1 MPNPTFEK
9 NKEFI
14 YLQNHLE
21 SLLKERKIGG
31 KHYGLYRNEGE
42 DPEQAEKNTADYFF
56 RYLYKAPANVL
67 VVGTDLDQ
75 LAQRLMD
82 KGFTYTGISRDKAL
96 VKMSKKRFPDAVF
109 RHTDLNGFE
118 SDTKYDII
126 IFRESTDQDSF
137 ASLFKKAG
145 RLLSEEGRIFVM
157 DTFSGSRQNP
167 RNMKRFV
174 DAAKKEGFVLSHME
188 DLTSQALP
196 TIEHRKEFIRKYH
209 DKIVKKLDLSPK
221 ELDEMAEKLEA
232 TGKRFR
238 KGKISYLFMELEKVE
253 TKEQAAGE
261 ENGMLESLAGEIVPP
276 VEEAAEKKREEPGRK
291 KRALIFT
298 SLPLT
303 HVGGIEKVNLQIK
316 NMLLDAGWDVD
327 TKSYYDLDV
336 EKLQKGLSEGNIMVY
351 YDHFLLAGTY
361 DWRSYDLVVTND
373 SVGGVCHSTKDTKV
387 ITLVHAVFAVGFN
400 MLEQNLASD
409 YNSKVRA
416 FAEAASFRN
425 KNQVISVSKK
435 VQTELKEHFDA
446 ESIVINNGFDFD
458 LFLPSGKKE
467 LNIRKEHAIPE
478 DAIVGLYAGRW
489 STQEKRPDI
498 TLKLAKKFP
507 DIYWVF
513 ATDKPI
519 PGSDKMK
526 NVIVIH
532 NVPYEKMPSLYE
544 EVDFT
549 MQLSLYEG
557 FSNFAIESIASK
569 VPMISTRTGIIDE
582 VYSGTDMESLL
593 IEQSIS
599 RDVILKQAEEKVRE
613 LLGSHEFYRKASEDL
628 YRSAKKRFSLE
639 RWREQMRKV
648 LEI

>member
-1 MPNPTFEK
+1 MEERMNTIYRSGRISEEK
-9 NKEFI
+9 
-14 YLQNHLE
+14 
-21 SLLKERKIGG
+21 KIGG

-276 VEEAAEKKREEPGRK
+276 VEEAAEKKREESGRK
-291 KRALIFT
+291 KRALLLTLI
-298 SLPLT
+298 PLT
-303 HVGGIEKVNLQIK
+303 HVGGIEKINQNIAD
-316 NMLLDAGWDVD
+316 LLRDHGWEVDARCTVD
-327 TKSYYDLDV
+327 IQEEALSKYLLGTDTALFECLAFPGVLDW
-336 EKLQKGLSEGNIMVY
+336 K
-351 YDHFLLAGTY
+351 
-361 DWRSYDLVVTND
+361 SYDLVVSNNNA
-373 SVGGVCHSTKDTKV
+373 GGACHPTKKTKV
-387 ITLVHAVFAVGFN
+387 VAISHGVFSGVGK
-400 MLEQNLASD
+400 E
-409 YNSKVRA
+409 VERA
-416 FAEAASFRN
+416 FPGVFPPHVLSLKNITEEISYSN
-425 KNQVISVSKK
+425 KSELIAVSQQVSN
-435 VQTELKEHFDA
+435 ELDELFGQKSH
-446 ESIVINNGFDFD
+446 VVVNGFEFERFMDVKSD
-458 LFLPSGKKE
+458 LRTKYD
-467 LNIRKEHAIPE
+467 IPE
-478 DAIVGLYAGRW
+478 DALVAIYAGRLDPV
-489 STQEKRPDI
+489 QKRSDI
-498 TLKLAKKFP
+498 TIELARLFP

-513 ATDKPI
+513 ATDKVDPRY
-519 PGSDKMK
+519 KQHK
-526 NVIVIH
+526 NIVVIL
-532 NVPYEKMPSLYE
+532 NVPYEEMPALYAG
-544 EVDFT
+544 VDFA
-549 MQLSLYEG
+549 MQLSSYEG
-557 FSNFAIESIASK
+557 FSNFAMETIASK
-569 VPMISTRTGIIDE
+569 IPMISTKTGIIDE
-582 VYSGTDMESLL
+582 VYMGTPLEPLL
-593 IEQSIS
+593 IEQDMSHE
-599 RDVILKQAEEKVRE
+599 VILKRAAERVT
-613 LLGSHEFYRKASEDL
+613 LLTGSYAFYKEASEEL
-628 YRSAKKRFSLE
+628 YKTARETFSLE
-639 RWREQMRKV
+639 AWRAKMTRI
-648 LEI
+648 LGL